1 MLSLVKLHLFLHSF
15 IHSFIYCLIHPFYH
29 FFIHLT
35 IPSFI
40 AQIYRAFFKRGFSSI
55 PTQTQS
61 SRSFGATW
69 QKLHFQKKR
78 RGYKIWEDTHP
89 LQISP
94 LCTIFTDICHGT
106 NSWQILLARVS
117 WIVQWTIP
125 CINEPYPPF
134 AKKSANYLLTGFW
147 SSEWHDN
154 LELHSVFGDVFISIP
169 NDPLFETMPY
179 FVIKKLKKWLSVHD
193 FSREAFLAQWFAKNR
208 YQNLSTI
215 LWRQRRRAPSARTPK

>member
-35 IPSFI
+35 ITSFI

-61 SRSFGATW
+61 GRSFGAT
-69 QKLHFQKKR
+69 FQKKR
-78 RGYKIWEDTHP
+78 WGYKIGEDTHL

-117 WIVQWTIP
+117 WMVQWTIP

-134 AKKSANYLLTGFW
+134 AKKNLRTTFW
-147 SSEWHDN
+147 QF
-154 LELHSVFGDVFISIP
+154 FGVQ
-169 NDPLFETMPY
+169 NDM
-179 FVIKKLKKWLSVHD
+179 
-193 FSREAFLAQWFAKNR
+193 
-208 YQNLSTI
+208 TI
-215 LWRQRRRAPSARTPK
+215 